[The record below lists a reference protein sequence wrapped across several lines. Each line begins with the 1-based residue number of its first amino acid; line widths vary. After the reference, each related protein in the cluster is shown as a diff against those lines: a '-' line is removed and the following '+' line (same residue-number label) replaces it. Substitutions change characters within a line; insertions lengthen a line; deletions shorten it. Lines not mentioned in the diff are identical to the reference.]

1 MRPLLYEEGKAAS
14 KVSRDYSFR
23 LEGTPEGE
31 APLLTI
37 FGGKLTAYR
46 ELSEEAV
53 DHFKPFF
60 DLSPA
65 WTRGALLPGGDI
77 GLDFEAAL
85 ASFRRAHPD
94 LEPRVSWRLLRNYG
108 SFAYDIA
115 DNRGAHLGDG
125 VWQGEIEHLRQRE
138 YARTLED
145 VLWRRSKLGLSVS
158 DATADRI
165 QTILSA

>member
-1 MRPLLYEEGKAAS
+1 MVDRGCPPGGRSRTLERDRGPKPQ
-14 KVSRDYSFR
+14 VSR
-23 LEGTPEGE
+23 
-31 APLLTI
+31 
-37 FGGKLTAYR
+37 
-46 ELSEEAV
+46 
-53 DHFKPFF
+53 
-60 DLSPA
+60 
-65 WTRGALLPGGDI
+65 
-77 GLDFEAAL
+77 
-85 ASFRRAHPD
+85 RRAHPD

-115 DNRGAHLGDG
+115 ENRGEHLGDG

-165 QTILSA
+165 QAILSASG